1 MLKKIIIFLIMIP
14 IIIGC
19 SSAKKPEEIRAVW
32 VSYIDYTQILWG
44 KSQTEFESSVDEII
58 DNCLKYHINTIYLH
72 ASAFTD
78 AYYDSD
84 YYPTQYVQSE
94 IGAELSYDPL
104 EIVIEK
110 AHQENIF
117 VEAWINPFRSF
128 DEEKMKTVPSSYL
141 VKQWVK
147 EGSRNVVFYKDRYY
161 LNPAYEEVHELILN
175 VVSEIAKNYDIDGI
189 HMDDYFYPD
198 HVDESFDKVDYQKNK
213 SNLSL
218 EDWRRNNVNELV
230 KAIDKTLNKID
241 GDLTFGISPAG
252 NLEYSRDSIFGDVET
267 WVEEG
272 WVDYIAPQIYFGY
285 TNKSKPY
292 AETLAEW
299 NNVVHE
305 TEVQL
310 IVGLGAYK
318 INQVN
323 GNSDDIEWIE
333 DSRLLVKQI
342 EDARVSENYGGFALY
357 SYHSMFRAE
366 EDDVQAVMNQLEEIK
381 ELTE

>member
-1 MLKKIIIFLIMIP
+1 
-14 IIIGC
+14 
-19 SSAKKPEEIRAVW
+19 
-32 VSYIDYTQILWG
+32 
-44 KSQTEFESSVDEII
+44 SSVDEII

-110 AHQENIF
+110 AHQNNIF

-147 EGSRNVVFYKDRYY
+147 EGSRNIVFYKDRYY

-175 VVSEIAKNYDIDGI
+175 VISEIAKNYNVDGI

-198 HVDESFDKVDYQKNK
+198 HVDESFDKVDYQKNN

-241 GDLTFGISPAG
+241 DDLIFGISPAG

-292 AETLAEW
+292 AETLSQW
-299 NNVVHE
+299 NDVVHG

-323 GNSDDIEWIE
+323 GNSDDSEWIE
-333 DSRLLVKQI
+333 DTELLAKQI
-342 EDARVSENYGGFALY
+342 EDARMTENYAGYALY

-381 ELTE
+381 ELIK